1 MTDDIHDST
10 DHAASSGL
18 GELQLDAIEAR
29 ILGCLVEK
37 EATTP
42 EQYPLTQNAVLT
54 ACNQKTSRDPVMQ
67 LEAGQVGHALR
78 QLESRGL
85 VKTVFGSRADRF
97 EHRVSER
104 YSLTRDQQAVLTL
117 LMLRGAQTAGELLG
131 RSERLHRF
139 DGADAVHHALDR
151 LAQREP
157 SLVIRIPRG
166 PGQREDRWAHCL
178 CGEPDISALPVASSE
193 SPSSRTATA
202 RIDELES
209 RVAELES
216 IIARLTDTVF
226 EP

>member
-1 MTDDIHDST
+1 MTDDNNASESHDT
-10 DHAASSGL
+10 DNSL
-18 GELQLDAIEAR
+18 GELQLTTTEAR

-37 EATTP
+37 ESTTP
-42 EQYPLTQNAVLT
+42 EQYPLTQNAILT
-54 ACNQKTSRDPVMQ
+54 ACNQKTSRDPVMN
-67 LEAGQVGHALR
+67 LEAGQIGHALR
-78 QLESRGL
+78 QLETRGL

-97 EHRVSER
+97 EHRLSER

-117 LMLRGAQTAGELLG
+117 LMLRGPQTAGELLG

-166 PGQREDRWAHCL
+166 PGQREDRYAHCL

-193 SPSSRTATA
+193 SPSSRGAAA
-202 RIDELES
+202 RIDELEL

-216 IIARLTDTVF
+216 IVARLASGD
-226 EP
+226 

>member
-1 MTDDIHDST
+1 MTDDNNASESHDT
-10 DHAASSGL
+10 DNGL
-18 GELQLDAIEAR
+18 GELQLTTTEAR

-37 EATTP
+37 ESTTP
-42 EQYPLTQNAVLT
+42 EQYPLTQNAILT
-54 ACNQKTSRDPVMQ
+54 ACNQKTSRDPVMN
-67 LEAGQVGHALR
+67 LEAGQIGHALR
-78 QLESRGL
+78 QLETRGL

-117 LMLRGAQTAGELLG
+117 LMLRGPQTAGELLG

-151 LAQREP
+151 LSQREP

-166 PGQREDRWAHCL
+166 PGQREDRYAHCL

-193 SPSSRTATA
+193 SPSSRGAAA
-202 RIDELES
+202 RIDELEL

-216 IIARLTDTVF
+216 IVARLTSADD
-226 EP
+226 

>member
-1 MTDDIHDST
+1 MTDDNNASESHDT
-10 DHAASSGL
+10 DNSL
-18 GELQLDAIEAR
+18 GELQLTTTEAR

-37 EATTP
+37 ESTTP
-42 EQYPLTQNAVLT
+42 EQYPLTQSAILT
-54 ACNQKTSRDPVMQ
+54 ACNQKTSRDPVMN
-67 LEAGQVGHALR
+67 LEAGQIGHALR
-78 QLESRGL
+78 QLETRGL

-97 EHRVSER
+97 EHRLSER

-117 LMLRGAQTAGELLG
+117 LMLRGPQTAGELLG

-166 PGQREDRWAHCL
+166 PGQREDRYAHCL

-193 SPSSRTATA
+193 SPSSRGAAA
-202 RIDELES
+202 RIDELEL

-216 IIARLTDTVF
+216 IVARLTSGD
-226 EP
+226 

>member
-1 MTDDIHDST
+1 MTDHEHDT
-10 DHAASSGL
+10 AAPIEPANSEL
-18 GELQLDAIEAR
+18 GELQLTTTEAR

-42 EQYPLTQNAVLT
+42 DQYPLTQNAILT
-54 ACNQKTSRDPVMQ
+54 ASNQKTSRDPVMN

-97 EHRVSER
+97 EHRLSER

-117 LMLRGAQTAGELLG
+117 LMLRGPQTAGELLG

-166 PGQREDRWAHCL
+166 PGQREDRYAHCL

-193 SPSSRTATA
+193 SPSSRGAAA
-202 RIDELES
+202 RIDELEL

-216 IIARLTDTVF
+216 IVARLTSGD
-226 EP
+226 

>member
-1 MTDDIHDST
+1 MTDDNNASESHDT
-10 DHAASSGL
+10 DNSL
-18 GELQLDAIEAR
+18 GELQLTTTEAR

-37 EATTP
+37 ESTTP
-42 EQYPLTQNAVLT
+42 EQYPLTQNAILT
-54 ACNQKTSRDPVMQ
+54 ACNQKTSRDPVMN
-67 LEAGQVGHALR
+67 LEAGQIGHALR
-78 QLESRGL
+78 QLETRGL

-97 EHRVSER
+97 EHRLSER

-117 LMLRGAQTAGELLG
+117 LMLRGPQTAGELLG

-166 PGQREDRWAHCL
+166 PGQREDRYAHCL

-193 SPSSRTATA
+193 SPSSRGAAA
-202 RIDELES
+202 RIDELEL

-216 IIARLTDTVF
+216 IVARLTSGD
-226 EP
+226 